1 MSEFEAL
8 EELFAAAPGAVF
20 SRRDD
25 AIPGDLRITWRLSVL
40 CLVLQRFRGNKSTLE
55 NLHILWWSVRSGETR
70 GLFLRWLDGDKRP
83 DEIIVR
89 FDPSL
94 AVTVDLALGAGLA
107 MRTNTGAIALLP
119 TGLALAVDLWS
130 DADVLVEEK
139 TFLSKLPRSLTQRA
153 LKELTE
159 WN

>member
-1 MSEFEAL
+1 
-8 EELFAAAPGAVF
+8 
-20 SRRDD
+20 
-25 AIPGDLRITWRLSVL
+25 
-40 CLVLQRFRGNKSTLE
+40 
-55 NLHILWWSVRSGETR
+55 
-70 GLFLRWLDGDKRP
+70 
-83 DEIIVR
+83 
-89 FDPSL
+89 
-94 AVTVDLALGAGLA
+94 